1 MTVIVAWMLG
11 LIFLS
16 IILEIVLPM
25 RLKTRLG
32 VIICWM
38 MMFITMSFLV
48 LSTVGLAFV
57 IAQNIILPMF
67 A

>member
-1 MTVIVAWMLG
+1 MRFILFSMLVM
-11 LIFLS
+11 
-16 IILEIVLPM
+16 ILGSVLLEFVLPM

-32 VIICWM
+32 VVICWM